1 MKKINRTYVMG
12 VLVMALAAWIGWQ
25 TSKLPTRFVTNEPGP
40 KLFPYISAIGMGF
53 FAILSMIFDGPKEA
67 KEEKKRPMMTKKGW
81 LKVGLLLVEYVLF
94 ALGMN
99 YIGFWITSMVGMLVF
114 FYTLKGEK
122 KINFWVALL
131 IAVALGSLCYFGM
144 TKLFNI
150 PMPKGT
156 LWKAWGVNMP

>member
-1 MKKINRTYVMG
+1 MKRINRTYIMG

-25 TSKLPTRFVTNEPGP
+25 TSKMPTRFVSNEPGP
-40 KLFPYISAIGMGF
+40 KLFPYISAIGMGVC
-53 FAILSMIFDGPKEA
+53 AVLSMIFDAPKDA
-67 KEEKKRPMMTKKGW
+67 KESKKPIMDKKGW
-81 LKVGLLLVEYVLF
+81 IRVCILVAEFVLF
-94 ALGMN
+94 AAGMN
-99 YIGFWITSMVGMLVF
+99 YIGFWITSIVGMMVF

-156 LWKAWGVNMP
+156 IWKSLGVNMI

>member
-1 MKKINRTYVMG
+1 MKKINRTYIMG
-12 VLVMALAAWIGWQ
+12 VVVLAIAAWIGWQ
-25 TSKLPTRFVTNEPGP
+25 TTKLPNRFVTNEPGP
-40 KLFPYISAIGMGF
+40 KLFPMIAAVGMGVS
-53 FAILSMIFDGPKEA
+53 AILSMIFDGPKES
-67 KEEKKRPMMTKKGW
+67 KENKKPYMTKAGW
-81 LKVGLLLVEYVLF
+81 LRVGLLLLECVLF

-99 YIGFWITSMVGMLVF
+99 FIGFWITSMIGLMVF

-122 KINFWVALL
+122 KINFWVAL
-131 IAVALGSLCYFGM
+131 IISVALGSLCYFGM